1 MWCKMVRSE
10 GEMAVLWGV
19 KARGTAMVGMVVGG
33 GVGVGELSGGP
44 FGLYC
49 DSCWGS
55 ARSYREECNN
65 NLSENI
71 HISTTSLF
79 FRYLPKANFLGSG
92 ILIACPYRREPHSPT
107 KYVPCSGKNSYT
119 FQK

>member
-55 ARSYREECNN
+55 ARSHREECNN
-65 NLSENI
+65 KLSENI
-71 HISTTSLF
+71 HISTTFPFLSLPSQSE
-79 FRYLPKANFLGSG
+79 LPR
-92 ILIACPYRREPHSPT
+92 IRHPYRLSL
-107 KYVPCSGKNSYT
+107 
-119 FQK
+119 